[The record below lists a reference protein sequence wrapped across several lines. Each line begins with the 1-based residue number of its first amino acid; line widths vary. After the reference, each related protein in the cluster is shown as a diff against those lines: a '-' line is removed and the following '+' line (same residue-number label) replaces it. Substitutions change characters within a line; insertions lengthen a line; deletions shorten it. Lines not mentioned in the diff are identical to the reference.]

1 MIPFAAP
8 PRLDDM
14 QPTNDTGES
23 DSYLVRLT
31 LAGDHLARGRLTER
45 YRGSILALAYRTLEN
60 ADDAQD
66 VAQEALV
73 YAL

>member
-14 QPTNDTGES
+14 EPTNDTGES
-23 DSYLVRLT
+23 DSYLVRRA

-45 YRGSILALAYRTLEN
+45 HRRSILALAYRTLEN